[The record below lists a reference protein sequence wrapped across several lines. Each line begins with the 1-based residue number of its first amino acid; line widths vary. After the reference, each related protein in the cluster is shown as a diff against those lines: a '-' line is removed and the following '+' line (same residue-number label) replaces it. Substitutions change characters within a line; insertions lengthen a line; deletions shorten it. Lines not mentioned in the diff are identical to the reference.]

1 MDETLIDADRLSP
14 ERRSLL
20 PGAGFFYPDSLDED
34 RADERAAAALDG
46 ATTAVVADPD
56 ADGLACTALLR
67 EAFGR
72 PPDGT
77 AIDHLQSRA
86 EDDESEDDD
95 GDGDSDE
102 WTPGFVDDR
111 DPEDPVAAVVDAV
124 DDEGE
129 GGSDPEDDEEPDLR
143 TRSEVALVPVGPTS
157 IAEGL
162 ARVVAHADPGIDV
175 YVCDLCPDTVEAVDV
190 ELAAL
195 LEHAGA
201 VRWFD
206 HHQWDDDVATAVR
219 DAGVDLVVGE
229 SDEECSADVTLRSL
243 DYDFPAH
250 LRELTA
256 VTRDHDLWLKEDDR
270 SDDLADLSYWLG
282 SEPYV
287 ELVREY
293 GADLPREAVAY
304 LEERRTEKRDRIDRA
319 VNRADT
325 HTVTLHRLP
334 ADERAEADDAGEG
347 EPDEVTVAVTYG
359 RCSQNEV
366 AERLREQGAD
376 AAVVVKPSGSASIR
390 GSEGFRRAH
399 EVARQVNGGGHP
411 QAAGCKPDVYGDM
424 LDYAHHWT
432 TRGAVAK
439 RTILSAFES
448 LD

>member
-1 MDETLIDADRLSP
+1 MDETLIDTDRLSP

-34 RADERAAAALDG
+34 RADERAATALDG

-77 AIDHLQSRA
+77 AIDHLQSRI
-86 EDDESEDDD
+86 EDDESEGDDADD
-95 GDGDSDE
+95 GDGDE
-102 WTPGFVDDR
+102 WTPGFVSDR

-124 DDEGE
+124 TDADE
-129 GGSDPEDDEEPDLR
+129 SEDDEDPDRR
-143 TRSEVALVPVGPTS
+143 TRSEVALVPAGPTS

-175 YVCDLCPDTVEAVDV
+175 YVCDLCPDTFEAVDV

-195 LEHAGA
+195 IQRAGS

-206 HHQWDDDVATAVR
+206 HHQWDDEVAATVR

-250 LRELTA
+250 LQALTA
-256 VTRDHDLWLKEDDR
+256 VSRDHDLWIKADDR
-270 SDDLADLSYWLG
+270 SDDLADLSYWLH

-293 GADLPREAVAY
+293 GPDLPSAAVGY
-304 LEERRTEKRDRIDRA
+304 LEERRTEKHDRIDRA

-325 HTVTLHRLP
+325 HAVAVHGLP
-334 ADERAEADDAGEG
+334 ADERDAQEDDGEDP
-347 EPDEVTVAVTYG
+347 EELTVAVTYG

-376 AAVVVKPSGSASIR
+376 AAVVVKASGSASIR
-390 GSEGFRRAH
+390 GSEGFRRCH

-411 QAAGCKPDVYGDM
+411 QAAGCKPDVYDDM
-424 LDYAHHWT
+424 LDYAHHWA

-439 RTILSAFES
+439 RSILDAFES